1 MKKNFLYYLP
11 TIIFNLAET
20 LVIIYIGVLLKLNI
34 RDALLVLV
42 TFGIVRMTSKNA
54 LHFKHWY
61 RCIIWST
68 LFFAS
73 MFTVLKIDL
82 ELSVALTVF
91 EAIILSGKGNISDI
105 FQWKNVNKINQEIYD
120 WVKFNYDNPGLLRYE
135 KALEE
140 TDKRKYY
147 IFEYRFRE
155 FKTYNEI
162 AELMDIPTQRVADE
176 LKIISHFIEYSIRLA
191 KKDN

>member
-34 RDALLVLV
+34 RDVLLVLV
-42 TFGIVRMTSKNA
+42 IFGIVRMISKNA

-91 EAIILSGKGNISDI
+91 EAIILSGKGNIADI

-191 KKDN
+191 K